1 VGVLPSRPAPRR
13 PVVSA
18 RIASPGGPTP
28 VGRIVAAGAYTRNG
42 SIARAVAPWL
52 IEADTGGCSPGSRH
66 SRSRRPHVEKKD
78 LNVEVEAFSD
88 KPLEELTVLVQD
100 AVTAAGYQPAGMD
113 NEGDEAE
120 VFFQSGSLAAGQARI
135 EESGCEG
142 QWEIELVLLDR
153 DAAP

>member
-1 VGVLPSRPAPRR
+1 MSSRRWWL
-13 PVVSA
+13 
-18 RIASPGGPTP
+18 IGG
-28 VGRIVAAGAYTRNG
+28 IVALAVVAAVVLVTATR
-42 SIARAVAPWL
+42 SDAEEACEAPTAAPASETAL
-52 IEADTGGCSPGSRH
+52 MPEGLSFDRVGTVT
-66 SRSRRPHVEKKD
+66 HVEKAEP
-78 LNVEVEAFSD
+78 NVEVEAVSD
-88 KPLEELTVLVQD
+88 KPLDELTVLIQD
-100 AVTAAGYQPAGMD
+100 AVTAVGYQPAGMD